1 MVMLVEMLFVPGS
14 LVFLVGLLMLATW
27 LDTWLVDFDR
37 ETELVHVPP
46 ADRSSRTKSNRA

>member
-1 MVMLVEMLFVPGS
+1 MLVEMLFVPGS

-37 ETELVHVPP
+37 EPELVHVPP
-46 ADRSSRTKSNRA
+46 ADRSSRTKSNRE